1 MSTFQAISDAARE
14 RVALADTLGLLWY
27 VLPADQAEDMAKK
40 AMAAPATASSIRSLR
55 EVLETVNRSIVE
67 AFIRGDSLEPSIA
80 YVVPDESL
88 PEPLSEPDFTSV
100 GEALV
105 CSVSFLR
112 AKKDI
117 LRIMQDPANK
127 AWLGYYVDNSDAM
140 IDRICNTR
148 SANILN
154 THLKDALAHIS
165 TVIHHTSGSNWDLGR
180 AIHEKLADVQRS
192 LMA

>member
-1 MSTFQAISDAARE
+1 MSSFQEISDAARE

-27 VLPADQAEDMAKK
+27 VLPADQAEDMAKR
-40 AMAAPATASSIRSLR
+40 AMGASANASSIRSLR

-88 PEPLSEPDFTSV
+88 SEPDFTSV

-117 LRIMQDPANK
+117 LRIMQDPTHR
-127 AWLGYYVDNSDAM
+127 AWLKYYVDNSDAM
-140 IDRICNTR
+140 IDRLCNTR
-148 SANILN
+148 SADILN
-154 THLKDALAHIS
+154 TLLKDALAHIS
-165 TVIHHTSGSNWDLGR
+165 TVIHHTSGSNWDLGK
-180 AIHEKLADVQRS
+180 AIHEKLSDAQRS
-192 LMA
+192 LMT

>member
-1 MSTFQAISDAARE
+1 MSSFQEISDAARE

-27 VLPADQAEDMAKK
+27 VLPADQAENMAKK

-80 YVVPDESL
+80 YVVPEESL
-88 PEPLSEPDFTSV
+88 DSIEPDFTTV

-105 CSVSFLR
+105 CSDSFLR

-117 LRIMQDPANK
+117 LRIMQDPMSR
-127 AWLGYYVDNSDAM
+127 AWIKYYVDDGDAM

-148 SANILN
+148 SVDILN
-154 THLKDALAHIS
+154 TLLKDALTRIS
-165 TVIHHTSGSNWDLGR
+165 TGINHSGGSNWDMGK
-180 AIHEKLADVQRS
+180 AIYDKLSDVQRS
-192 LMA
+192 LTA

>member
-1 MSTFQAISDAARE
+1 M
-14 RVALADTLGLLWY
+14 G
-27 VLPADQAEDMAKK
+27 
-40 AMAAPATASSIRSLR
+40 APATAESIRSLR

-67 AFIRGDSLEPSIA
+67 SFIRGDSLEPSVA
-80 YVVPDESL
+80 YVVPDEPLESL
-88 PEPLSEPDFTSV
+88 EPDFASI

-105 CSVSFLR
+105 CSVSLLR